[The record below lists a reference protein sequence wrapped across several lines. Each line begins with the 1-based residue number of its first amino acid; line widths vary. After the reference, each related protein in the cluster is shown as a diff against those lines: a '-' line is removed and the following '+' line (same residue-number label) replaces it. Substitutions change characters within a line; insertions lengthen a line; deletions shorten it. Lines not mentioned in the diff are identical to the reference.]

1 MNPGRSLISAAAA
14 LITAAA
20 LLSGVSHAA
29 DWRPQ
34 PVPDSAASGSALSGI
49 AIDGVRTLFYADDGV
64 LVAVTSRKKGWRAA
78 EPITPVSG
86 SVQRIASVVAED
98 GTVTIAWTEG
108 NLIDT
113 TRLRVVQRIEG
124 TWSSPIELSLNYA
137 VDSMSLLQHRRI
149 AYVAASW
156 HVSADT
162 QDTSLGVWRVHDGA
176 SEARPNPADV
186 ERPNAVTLFSSG
198 NFVGLAW
205 CSDPAGKAK
214 VAFLTPLLSTW
225 GPTTQVN
232 AGVNSISGRTVTA
245 AGGTDA
251 AEDGTTAVVTW
262 MQNRRSEWYAR
273 KIRGNQLAPTT
284 DTLLIGEQGTRLE
297 DLDAAWASQ
306 EKVAFLTAVDESF
319 NRSSILGSVVA
330 SGAADPAAVIYDT
343 DGSVTTSL
351 QATGT
356 GAVISWKRA
365 NGGEIMA
372 RTWYPKGDSW
382 MLQRPAGLG
391 FSYYGPAVIADV
403 TPSVAWKDRD
413 GDLAQLSLDLQ
424 GPRLKRAR
432 AVASGRIK
440 VAWNAPPQMVV
451 TDYVVKRR
459 PRGGSWKTVDRVQ
472 SKRTSFRGIPG
483 TTYDVR
489 VRARA
494 PQTASAWSAK
504 KTVTARR

>member
-1 MNPGRSLISAAAA
+1 MNPGRSFLGAAAA
-14 LITAAA
+14 LITAGAM
-20 LLSGVSHAA
+20 LTGVSQAA
-29 DWRPQ
+29 DWRPK
-34 PVPDSAASGSALSGI
+34 PVPDSAPTDSALAGI
-49 AIDGVRTLFYADDGV
+49 AVDGVRTLFYADDGV

-98 GTVTIAWTEG
+98 GTVTVAWSEYSLG
-108 NLIDT
+108 SE
-113 TRLRVVQRIEG
+113 RLRAVQRIEG
-124 TWSSPIELSLNYA
+124 RWGSPIELIQAVQVRSL
-137 VDSMSLLQHRRI
+137 SLLERGAT
-149 AYVAASW
+149 AYLAASW
-156 HVSADT
+156 RTANARDLLRVWTITNGAHVPLPDP
-162 QDTSLGVWRVHDGA
+162 A
-176 SEARPNPADV
+176 SMDL
-186 ERPNAVTLFSSG
+186 PNAVTLFSSG
-198 NFVGLAW
+198 RFVGLAW
-205 CSDPAGKAK
+205 ASDPAGKAK
-214 VAFLTPLLSTW
+214 VAFLTPAAATW
-225 GPTTQVN
+225 GPTTQL
-232 AGVNSISGRTVTA
+232 NSGANPITGRTIAA

-251 AEDGTTAVVTW
+251 ADDGTTAVVTW
-262 MQNRRSEWYAR
+262 MQNRRSEWYAM

-284 DTLLIGEQGTRLE
+284 DTLLIGEQGTSLE

-306 EKVAFLTAVDESF
+306 EKVAFLTAVDEGF

-451 TDYVVKRR
+451 TDYVVQMR

>member
-1 MNPGRSLISAAAA
+1 MNPGRSFLGAAAA
-14 LITAAA
+14 LITAGAM
-20 LLSGVSHAA
+20 LTGVSQAA
-29 DWRPQ
+29 DWRPK
-34 PVPDSAASGSALSGI
+34 PVPDSAPTDSALAGI
-49 AIDGVRTLFYADDGV
+49 AVDGVRTLFYADDGV

-98 GTVTIAWTEG
+98 GTVTVAWSEYSLG
-108 NLIDT
+108 SE
-113 TRLRVVQRIEG
+113 RLRAVQRIEG
-124 TWSSPIELSLNYA
+124 RWGSPIELSLNYA
-137 VDSMSLLQHRRI
+137 VNSMSLLQHRRI

-156 HVSADT
+156 RVRADT
-162 QDTSLGVWRVHDGA
+162 PDTSLGVWRVHDGA

-186 ERPNAVTLFSSG
+186 ERPYAVTLFSSG
-198 NFVGLAW
+198 RFVGLAW
-205 CSDPAGKAK
+205 ASDPAGKAK
-214 VAFLTPLLSTW
+214 VAFLTPAAATW
-225 GPTTQVN
+225 GPTTQL
-232 AGVNSISGRTVTA
+232 NSGANPITGRTIAA

-251 AEDGTTAVVTW
+251 ADDGTTAVVTW
-262 MQNRRSEWYAR
+262 MQNRRSEWYAM

-306 EKVAFLTAVDESF
+306 EKVAILTAVDEGF

-451 TDYVVKRR
+451 TDYVVQMR